1 MVGAS
6 FGSAYPE
13 LDYESL
19 LEPKYFPLIEELEKG
34 CTDHIFEVFNPIP
47 YEELVTID
55 DIFSLPDWNA
65 RLTENDT
72 NQRRVQVPTVILH
85 GTDDEQIPFIA
96 SQLLLGQLCAF
107 ADSAPIELREYP
119 DTNHGTSVTA
129 YWSDLIDWSNK
140 RINGAPANNQC
151 E

>member
-1 MVGAS
+1 M
-6 FGSAYPE
+6 
-13 LDYESL
+13 
-19 LEPKYFPLIEELEKG
+19 
-34 CTDHIFEVFNPIP
+34 
-47 YEELVTID
+47 
-55 DIFSLPDWNA
+55 IFSLFPDWNA

-72 NQRRVQVPTVILH
+72 NQRKVQVPTVILH

-107 ADSAPIELREYP
+107 ADSAPVELREYP
-119 DTNHGTSVTA
+119 GTNHGTSVTA

-140 RINGAPANNQC
+140 RITGAPSNNQC